1 MRQVLKLLGWV
12 RTVVAGVTLLA
23 LALALNALGVDV
35 IPLGIV
41 VGALVLVIWRAPFGA
56 KYRRW

>member
-1 MRQVLKLLGWV
+1 MRQILGLLGWV

-23 LALALNALGVDV
+23 LALALNALGVSV
-35 IPLGIV
+35 VPLGIV
-41 VGALVLVIWRAPFGA
+41 VGALALVIWRAPFGA